1 MSADDTS
8 AEFAQDAVLFAR
20 MRAMWAQVDP
30 MPADLIDRMVA
41 AIAVDDLSR
50 EYALLTLVETDLAA
64 VRGDGDVLT
73 LQFSD
78 GTVTV
83 LLHITRTEQSTHR
96 IDGWV
101 DAPPVSV
108 AIVHGADEERCG
120 MPPSASTAGSRS
132 TASAPGSCACA
143 SPCAT
148 TRARSMTCRPRSS
161 NSEETPDG

>member
-108 AIVHGADEERCG
+108 AIVHGADEGKVRD
-120 MPPSASTAGSRS
+120 ASLGEHGRFEIDGIGAGLVRLRL
-132 TASAPGSCACA
+132 TVRDDQGALHD
-143 SPCAT
+143 
-148 TRARSMTCRPRSS
+148 MQ
-161 NSEETPDG
+161 TPQFEL